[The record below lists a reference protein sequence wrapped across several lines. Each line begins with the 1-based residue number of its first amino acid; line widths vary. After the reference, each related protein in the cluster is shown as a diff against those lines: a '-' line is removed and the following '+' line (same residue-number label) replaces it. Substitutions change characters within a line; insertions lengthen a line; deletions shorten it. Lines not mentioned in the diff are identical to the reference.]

1 MENYGVKIDK
11 KYLENLSSEFLKQI
25 KILENKIFKIS
36 KKEFKIG
43 SPKQL
48 GEILFDELNLKGGK
62 KTKMGNYSTDSNV
75 LEELVSDNQIIAK
88 HVLDWREL
96 SKLKSTYTDSLV
108 GQISS
113 NTSRV
118 HTSYGLASTITGR
131 LSSNDPN
138 LQNIPIRTENG
149 KKIRNAFITE
159 NKNKL
164 ISFDYSQIE
173 LRLIGDLSGDKNL
186 ISSFKNGEDIH
197 SSTALQ
203 IFDIKEKEINAD
215 YRRKAKVINFG
226 IIYGISPYGLAK
238 QLSIS
243 NSEGKQYIEDYF
255 KRFPKIKEY
264 MKETISFCKKNQYVE
279 TIFGRKCFIRGIN
292 DKNFAIRGFSERQS
306 INAPLQGTAS
316 DIIKLAM
323 IKIHE
328 EIEKEIIKA
337 KMLLQVHDEL
347 VFEIE
352 DKEIKNAISR
362 IQFIMEN
369 IHTIYKEFQVPLIVD
384 YSIGDNW
391 GESY

>member
-1 MENYGVKIDK
+1 M
-11 KYLENLSSEFLKQI
+11 
-25 KILENKIFKIS
+25 
-36 KKEFKIG
+36 
-43 SPKQL
+43 
-48 GEILFDELNLKGGK
+48 
-62 KTKMGNYSTDSNV
+62 
-75 LEELVSDNQIIAK
+75 
-88 HVLDWREL
+88 
-96 SKLKSTYTDSLV
+96 
-108 GQISS
+108 
-113 NTSRV
+113 
-118 HTSYGLASTITGR
+118 
-131 LSSNDPN
+131 
-138 LQNIPIRTENG
+138 
-149 KKIRNAFITE
+149 
-159 NKNKL
+159 
-164 ISFDYSQIE
+164 
-173 LRLIGDLSGDKNL
+173 

-264 MKETISFCKKNQYVE
+264 MKETISFCRKNQYVE

-328 EIEKEIIKA
+328 EIENGKVKA

-352 DKEIKNAISR
+352 DKETKKAIPLIKS
-362 IQFIMEN
+362 IMEN
-369 IHTIYKEFQVPLIVD
+369 THMIYKTFQVPLIVD